1 MMLTQLADVARSA
14 GLRVIE
20 VDGWKTRTS
29 LPGEQMI
36 DVQTITC
43 HHTANGGAG
52 GDAPSLN
59 TVVHG
64 RPGLGGPLA
73 HYLLSRSGT
82 VYVVAAGHC
91 NHAGV
96 SLKTAYT
103 NSHAIGIEAEA
114 VGVPGTAGDWPPVQ
128 MAAYARLCAAL
139 VSRFGLSVADVRG
152 HKETCSPVGRKSDPD
167 FDMAKFRAQVAA
179 VDLTAKMEDDDM
191 QWTDTVKLTATDA
204 KIWGG
209 DYKEGQEVTFGLMV
223 RYPTL
228 ARKIDDELAA
238 FITAQTRANTALTQ
252 ANTAL
257 AQANAALSDR
267 VDALTKA
274 VTALNATTPDAIAA
288 AFTEGIAALNA
299 DLKGIDITVTS
310 GS

>member
-14 GLRVIE
+14 GLRVVEI
-20 VDGWKTRTS
+20 DGWETRTS

-59 TVVHG
+59 TVIHG

-114 VGVPGTAGDWPPVQ
+114 VGVPGTAGDWPAEQ
-128 MAAYARLCAAL
+128 IAAYARLCAAL
-139 VSRFGLSVADVRG
+139 VAHFGLAVADVRG
-152 HKETCSPVGRKSDPD
+152 HKETCSPKGRKSDPD
-167 FDMAKFRAQVAA
+167 FDMAAFRSQVAA
-179 VDLTAKMEDDDM
+179 VDLKTSMEDDM

-228 ARKIDDELAA
+228 ARKMEDELTA
-238 FITAQTRANTALTQ
+238 FVTAQTRANA
-252 ANTAL
+252 AL

-274 VTALNATTPDAIAA
+274 VAAITATTPDAIAA

-299 DLKGIDITVTS
+299 DLKGIDITITP
-310 GS
+310 